1 MRFDRSHNRPRRTI
15 ALRYRA
21 GVAAGLFLAGIFG
34 AGLAGATAARADGL
48 INDAPPPLTTLVKF
62 YDQSYEIAY
71 ADTVSLEPVSS
82 AIVRKVGYGHVRE
95 VNIATTSS
103 GTYSSDGLV
112 SPHVL
117 YPGIEVNRVYEDRGH
132 HHGYR
137 LWPEGSSFL
146 ILSVGRNPV
155 SGNLVFNSVSD
166 RGVRS
171 CSASG
176 SFISCYRTN

>member
-1 MRFDRSHNRPRRTI
+1 MRFDRPHNRPRRSI

-21 GVAAGLFLAGIFG
+21 GVTAALFLAGIFG
-34 AGLAGATAARADGL
+34 AGLASVTAARADGL
-48 INDAPPPLTTLVKF
+48 ISHAAPPLTTLVKF
-62 YDQSYEIAY
+62 YDRQYEIAY
-71 ADTVSLEPVSS
+71 ADSVSLEPVSS
-82 AIVRKVGYGHVRE
+82 
-95 VNIATTSS
+95 TSS

-117 YPGIEVNRVYEDRGH
+117 YPGIEVDRVYDEPRH
-132 HHGYR
+132 YHGYS
-137 LWPEGSSFL
+137 LWPQGSSFM

-155 SGNLVFNSVSD
+155 SGNVVVNNVSD

-176 SFISCYRTN
+176 SFVSCYRTY

>member
-1 MRFDRSHNRPRRTI
+1 MRFDRSHNRPRRSI

-21 GVAAGLFLAGIFG
+21 GVAAALFLAGIFG
-34 AGLAGATAARADGL
+34 AGLATVSPARADGL
-48 INDAPPPLTTLVKF
+48 VSHEPPPLTTLVKF
-62 YDQSYEIAY
+62 YDRQYEIAY
-71 ADTVSLEPVSS
+71 ADQVSLEPISS
-82 AIVRKVGYGHVRE
+82 SIVRKVGYGHVRE

-117 YPGIEVNRVYEDRGH
+117 YPGIEVNRVYDEPRH
-132 HHGYR
+132 YHGYS
-137 LWPEGSSFL
+137 LWPQGSSFM

-155 SGNLVFNSVSD
+155 SGNVVVNNVSD

-176 SFISCYRTN
+176 SFVSCYRTY

>member
-1 MRFDRSHNRPRRTI
+1 MRFDRPHHRPPRSI
-15 ALRYRA
+15 ALRYRV
-21 GVAAGLFLAGIFG
+21 GVAAALFLAGIFG
-34 AGLAGATAARADGL
+34 AGLAGVTPARADGFY
-48 INDAPPPLTTLVKF
+48 DPPPLSTLVKF
-62 YDQSYEIAY
+62 YDQQYEIAY
-71 ADTVSLEPVSS
+71 ADSVSLEPVSS

-95 VNIATTSS
+95 VNIATTTS

-117 YPGIEVNRVYEDRGH
+117 YPGIEVDRVYEDRGH
-132 HHGYR
+132 YHRYS
-137 LWPEGSSFL
+137 LWPQGSSFM

-155 SGNLVFNSVSD
+155 SGNLVFNNVSD

-176 SFISCYRTN
+176 SFVSCYRTY

>member
-1 MRFDRSHNRPRRTI
+1 MRLARPHDRSRRSI
-15 ALRYRA
+15 ALHYRA
-21 GVAAGLFLAGIFG
+21 GVAAALFLAGIFG
-34 AGLAGATAARADGL
+34 AGLIGSTAARADGL
-48 INDAPPPLTTLVKF
+48 VRDTPPPLTTLVKF
-62 YDQSYEIAY
+62 YDRQYEIAY
-71 ADTVSLEPVSS
+71 ADSVSLEPISS
-82 AIVRKVGYGHVRE
+82 SIVRKVGYGHVRD
-95 VNIATTSS
+95 VSIATTSS

-117 YPGIEVNRVYEDRGH
+117 YPGIEVNRAYDERRHHRG
-132 HHGYR
+132 YS

-155 SGNLVFNSVSD
+155 SGNLVFNNVSD

-176 SFISCYRTN
+176 SFVSCYRTY

>member
-1 MRFDRSHNRPRRTI
+1 MRFDRSHNRPKRSI

-21 GVAAGLFLAGIFG
+21 GVAAALFLAGVFG
-34 AGLAGATAARADGL
+34 AGLAGASAARADGP
-48 INDAPPPLTTLVKF
+48 ISVAPPPLTTLVKF
-62 YDQSYEIAY
+62 YDRQYEIAY
-71 ADTVSLEPVSS
+71 ADSVSLEPVSS
-82 AIVRKVGYGHVRE
+82 AMVRKVGYGHVRD

-132 HHGYR
+132 YHGYS
-137 LWPEGSSFL
+137 LWPEGSSFM

-155 SGNLVFNSVSD
+155 NGGLVFNNVSD

-171 CSASG
+171 CSTSG
-176 SFISCYRTN
+176 SFVSCYRTY